1 MAAIHNYYRILGI
14 KTTAGIQ
21 EINQAIA
28 ALRQKD
34 AAGNYSATIN
44 TIAATLSEP
53 QKRAAYDDEL
63 GLDAALRGDYYV
75 AIQAKEEPKKQT
87 FVDVSGKEYGSEQA
101 LRNAQKARYNQMT
114 LELEEWEKS
123 IATRARFLSMGR
135 MLVFLSMLVVA
146 VLFGLL
152 SGKPFYDDY
161 QAKKQAEAA
170 YVELTKVGKSVM
182 DYIRAQKTYPSNV
195 PTYAREG
202 DYYDV
207 SILSDDSFEQN
218 FALNLK
224 FTGNARSELRDG
236 NIIFELY
243 RIPNGILDWRCQAK
257 IPAQYIPARCPIN

>member
-87 FVDVSGKEYGSEQA
+87 FVDVSGKEYGSEHPLSIHGA
-101 LRNAQKARYNQMT
+101 LNALPAH
-114 LELEEWEKS
+114 
-123 IATRARFLSMGR
+123 AGTRAAHRLLLR
-135 MLVFLSMLVVA
+135 QT
-146 VLFGLL
+146 VL
-152 SGKPFYDDY
+152 
-161 QAKKQAEAA
+161 
-170 YVELTKVGKSVM
+170 
-182 DYIRAQKTYPSNV
+182 R
-195 PTYAREG
+195 
-202 DYYDV
+202 
-207 SILSDDSFEQN
+207 
-218 FALNLK
+218 
-224 FTGNARSELRDG
+224 
-236 NIIFELY
+236 
-243 RIPNGILDWRCQAK
+243 
-257 IPAQYIPARCPIN
+257 

>member
-21 EINQAIA
+21 EINLAIA

-87 FVDVSGKEYGSEQA
+87 FVDVSGKEYSSEQA

-114 LELEEWEKS
+114 L
-123 IATRARFLSMGR
+123 
-135 MLVFLSMLVVA
+135 
-146 VLFGLL
+146 
-152 SGKPFYDDY
+152 
-161 QAKKQAEAA
+161 
-170 YVELTKVGKSVM
+170 
-182 DYIRAQKTYPSNV
+182 
-195 PTYAREG
+195 
-202 DYYDV
+202 
-207 SILSDDSFEQN
+207 
-218 FALNLK
+218 
-224 FTGNARSELRDG
+224 
-236 NIIFELY
+236 
-243 RIPNGILDWRCQAK
+243 
-257 IPAQYIPARCPIN
+257 

>member
-1 MAAIHNYYRILGI
+1 MGEKHCHPHPLSVDGAY
-14 KTTAGIQ
+14 AGFFI
-21 EINQAIA
+21 
-28 ALRQKD
+28 D
-34 AAGNYSATIN
+34 A
-44 TIAATLSEP
+44 
-53 QKRAAYDDEL
+53 
-63 GLDAALRGDYYV
+63 
-75 AIQAKEEPKKQT
+75 
-87 FVDVSGKEYGSEQA
+87 
-101 LRNAQKARYNQMT
+101 
-114 LELEEWEKS
+114 
-123 IATRARFLSMGR
+123 
-135 MLVFLSMLVVA
+135 
-146 VLFGLL
+146 GLL

-170 YVELTKVGKSVM
+170 YVELTKAGKSVM

-243 RIPNGILDWRCQAK
+243 RIHNGILDWRCQAK

>member
-87 FVDVSGKEYGSEQA
+87 FVDVSGKEYHSHPHSIHGAIARVPFHAGSRA
-101 LRNAQKARYNQMT
+101 AHRLLLRQT
-114 LELEEWEKS
+114 
-123 IATRARFLSMGR
+123 
-135 MLVFLSMLVVA
+135 
-146 VLFGLL
+146 VL
-152 SGKPFYDDY
+152 
-161 QAKKQAEAA
+161 
-170 YVELTKVGKSVM
+170 
-182 DYIRAQKTYPSNV
+182 R
-195 PTYAREG
+195 
-202 DYYDV
+202 
-207 SILSDDSFEQN
+207 
-218 FALNLK
+218 
-224 FTGNARSELRDG
+224 
-236 NIIFELY
+236 
-243 RIPNGILDWRCQAK
+243 
-257 IPAQYIPARCPIN
+257 